1 MKKYIILLSIIT
13 IVVALLI
20 YFLVGSIMPIVP
32 AFTWWLLPAAFFI
45 ISATGHALL
54 MRSFKGNDEQF
65 MTWFLLATTVK
76 LLLYLALLLIWF
88 LVSGHQL
95 STSFIITF
103 AALYVGVTA
112 LDLILVAT
120 FRKKQQ

>member
-1 MKKYIILLSIIT
+1 MKKYIILLSIIAVS
-13 IVVALLI
+13 IALIIHFAIGSFMPVVPR
-20 YFLVGSIMPIVP
+20 Y
-32 AFTWWLLPAAFFI
+32 TWWLLPLAFFI
-45 ISATGHALL
+45 ISASGHTLL

-88 LVSGHQL
+88 LLSGHQL
-95 STSFIITF
+95 SSSFIIAF
-103 AALYVGVTA
+103 AALYVSVTA
-112 LDLILVAT
+112 LDLSIVAA